1 MGRKLAEATKACRMR
16 RTRGEIG
23 RRFRVVAG
31 WGLTALFP
39 GFLTGSVWLA
49 GALLGCA
56 VLRLLAAPGAGG
68 FGGDESV
75 WVGAELAADCCNAA
89 SSEGRT
95 KKPQKITAASSDHFE
110 PICTA
115 LIFRG
120 DTLLPESC
128 RNSSGGN
135 LNP

>member
-23 RRFRVVAG
+23 RRFRVVAA
-31 WGLTALFP
+31 WGLTELVP

-75 WVGAELAADCCNAA
+75 WVGAELAADCCDA
-89 SSEGRT
+89 SAGGNRAT
-95 KKPQKITAASSDHFE
+95 KPRITAASTDHFE
-110 PICTA
+110 PACTA